1 MAHLV
6 TESGKTVDVAI
17 STVKIG
23 DRLMVKAG
31 EKIPADGKIVSGD
44 STVNESMVTGRS
56 ENGCQKDG

>member
-1 MAHLV
+1 M

-17 STVKIG
+17 SSVKVG

-44 STVNESMVTGRS
+44 STVNESMVTGEAKAVAKKRAI
-56 ENGCQKDG
+56 K